1 MHETL
6 EDADAE
12 AHQRQKHKHQQQRI
26 GRNLVTNLNRPFN
39 GSSEDL
45 ADIAHQGSDGN
56 SSSFLKTSLLP
67 QRITLNALQMK
78 TKQIRPTI

>member
-12 AHQRQKHKHQQQRI
+12 THQRQKYKHQQQRI
-26 GRNLVTNLNRPFN
+26 GRHLVTNLNRPFN

-45 ADIAHQGSDGN
+45 ANIAHQGSNGN
-56 SSSFLKTSLLP
+56 SFSRATTLSFLK
-67 QRITLNALQMK
+67 
-78 TKQIRPTI
+78 